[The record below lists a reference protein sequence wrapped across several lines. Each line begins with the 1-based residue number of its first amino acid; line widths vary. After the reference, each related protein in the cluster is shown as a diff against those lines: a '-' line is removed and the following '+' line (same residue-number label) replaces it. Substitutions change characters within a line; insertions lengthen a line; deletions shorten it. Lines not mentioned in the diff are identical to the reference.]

1 MFAKSVEMKQTYT
14 MKLYTMCQCKYILVF
29 LKLFLMC
36 VGVGGV
42 RWDNDVYLNDDYRML
57 WTIDGRDMTI
67 EVQVRTL
74 GYVGLG
80 FSNDGELAGAD
91 VAIGWVFNGSPYFQV
106 SFSISFNLSSGFS
119 VLAIYE
125 RPQPFI
131 ITF

>member
-1 MFAKSVEMKQTYT
+1 
-14 MKLYTMCQCKYILVF
+14 MCAS
-29 LKLFLMC
+29 
-36 VGVGGV
+36 VGGV

-106 SFSISFNLSSGFS
+106 SSSISFMFLLQN
-119 VLAIYE
+119 
-125 RPQPFI
+125 
-131 ITF
+131 